1 LPPSKP
7 ATAADHDHYTAPPPP
22 SDAVPPS
29 DEVTHKLVLRE
40 NGDLDLCFFL
50 FLLKIRFI
58 LVLGS
63 AMFCTALSPFRDLE
77 RKFQERG
84 TPLRS
89 MFSMTVHPV
98 IKHLNERM
106 SGSEH

>member
-63 AMFCTALSPFRDLE
+63 ATFCTATSPFRDLE
-77 RKFQERG
+77 RKFQRRERRYD
-84 TPLRS
+84 PCFL
-89 MFSMTVHPV
+89 
-98 IKHLNERM
+98 
-106 SGSEH
+106 